1 MEELARELRELLLAN
16 GASLVAYGDLSG
28 VEGAQGYPVG
38 ISIAV
43 ALDPAVVAAIA
54 PLPPAIYTL
63 EYRRLNALLN
73 QLDEQAAE
81 FLTQR
86 GFRAHPQTQS
96 WVTIGEGHRTAL
108 PHKTVATRTGLG
120 WIGKT
125 ALLVTDSFGPAVRI
139 SSVLT
144 DAPLP
149 LAQPHDASR
158 CGSCHACVDAC
169 PAHAASGEPWR
180 LGMPRESF
188 FDADACDAHMSSVPQ
203 PLGSKD
209 RVCGLCIAACPRA
222 RSYVCCTGTAP

>member
-1 MEELARELRELLLAN
+1 MEELAKELRELLMAN
-16 GASLVAYGDLSG
+16 GASLVAYGDLTD
-28 VEGAQGYPVG
+28 VEGAQGYSVG
-38 ISIAV
+38 IGIAV
-43 ALDPAVVAAIA
+43 ALDPDVIAAIA
-54 PLPPAIYTL
+54 PLPPVIYTM

-73 QLDEQAAE
+73 RLDEQAAE

-86 GFRAHPQTQS
+86 GYRAYPQTQS
-96 WVTIGEGHRTAL
+96 RVTIDEGHRTAL

-125 ALLVTDSFGPAVRI
+125 ALLVTESFGPAVRI

-149 LAQPHDASR
+149 LARPHDVSK
-158 CGSCHACVDAC
+158 CGNCHACVDAC
-169 PAHAASGEPWR
+169 PVHAATGEPWK
-180 LGMPRESF
+180 LGMTRESF

-222 RSYVCCTGTAP
+222 QSYVRRATTL